1 MLIAGYIYHNDQ
13 RGCIKVAHDIASKPA
28 DGAQIMRDLTPV
40 LQTSIDQAKLLFG
53 IKSTEEPAMASTGP
67 TRRPVAETP
76 KADDRAVV
84 VIKGDVAE
92 GTGFL
97 VKTAGG
103 PVVITNLHVIFAN
116 TNWHIM
122 TSTGEEIKTTALY
135 GASDRDLAMFTI
147 QDDNYH
153 YLTLAADVS
162 NSASRDD
169 PVVTPGNSEGG
180 EVILDTPG
188 KVLGIGPERVEI
200 SNPVYHGNSGGP
212 IVDQNGNQVLGVVTF
227 ATNVTP
233 SDAVD
238 EASHANPN
246 SAIAGPMRYFGLRI
260 DTVPQWQPYDPQIF
274 LTQTTF
280 LEQFHENSRCLDSL
294 LNGQQY
300 EKLGLVDKGAP
311 DSKYYLHN
319 QRLHDYVIPHLIE
332 QGATDEMLEE
342 ARVAVLD
349 CQKFGEED
357 MPGIENPANFY
368 SFEWKR
374 AKEEAVYRKK
384 LLDELQQINDRI

>member
-1 MLIAGYIYHNDQ
+1 MRTFFLICVLLMLIAGYIYHNDQ
-13 RGCIKVAHDIASKPA
+13 RGCIQVAHDIASKPT

-40 LQTSIDQAKLLFG
+40 LQTSIDQAKLLLG
-53 IKSTEEPAMASTGP
+53 IKPTEEPAMASTGP
-67 TRRPVAETP
+67 ARIPAAGAP

-97 VKTAGG
+97 VKTASG

-116 TNWHIM
+116 TNWHIL

-147 QDDNYH
+147 QDNNYH

-212 IVDQNGNQVLGVVTF
+212 IVDKNGDLVL
-227 ATNVTP
+227 
-233 SDAVD
+233 
-238 EASHANPN
+238 
-246 SAIAGPMRYFGLRI
+246 
-260 DTVPQWQPYDPQIF
+260 
-274 LTQTTF
+274 
-280 LEQFHENSRCLDSL
+280 
-294 LNGQQY
+294 
-300 EKLGLVDKGAP
+300 
-311 DSKYYLHN
+311 
-319 QRLHDYVIPHLIE
+319 HLIQ
-332 QGATDEMLEE
+332 QGASDEMLEE

-349 CQKFGEED
+349 CKKFGEED

-374 AKEEAVYRKK
+374 AKEETVYRQK